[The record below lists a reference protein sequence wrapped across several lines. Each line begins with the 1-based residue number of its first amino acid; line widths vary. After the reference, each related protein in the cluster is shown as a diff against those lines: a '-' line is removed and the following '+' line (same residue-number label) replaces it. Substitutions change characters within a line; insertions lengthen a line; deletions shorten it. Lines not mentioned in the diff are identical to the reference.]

1 MLLIYFS
8 YCIRKELA
16 DSNHGVYGVLHK
28 EEKEREEQGW
38 ESRACP
44 TSVAV
49 AGAAG
54 SLMNQPFFHKNA
66 VRVQASIKVL
76 LSSMVVMGVLLCSPV
91 HTTQRKR
98 LALLRPLLPHFTVG
112 SEVSRVVCT
121 GWGPTY
127 FTSTESTQKQLATPK
142 LEAHRVLSQTK
153 GTKKCLQ
160 NNFTFRFIWILH
172 TFDWTSYIIHFY
184 FRSIFNGKDHSKTK
198 LKSCFLKMSKRKDLS
213 VTRWNIPTM
222 LKLNSWHFEALPIF
236 FLQLKL
242 NSLQTGEI
250 SLWHWTY

>member
-8 YCIRKELA
+8 YCVKKELA

-28 EEKEREEQGW
+28 EEKAQEEQGW

-98 LALLRPLLPHFTVG
+98 LALLRPLLPHFAETGLQAQRLVG
-112 SEVSRVVCT
+112 LCAQGEVPHTLLPQKVHKTSQPHQNWKLTECSAKLKGPKNASKTILLFASSEFFT
-121 GWGPTY
+121 LLIELPILY
-127 FTSTESTQKQLATPK
+127 IFTSNP
-142 LEAHRVLSQTK
+142 
-153 GTKKCLQ
+153 
-160 NNFTFRFIWILH
+160 F
-172 TFDWTSYIIHFY
+172 
-184 FRSIFNGKDHSKTK
+184 
-198 LKSCFLKMSKRKDLS
+198 
-213 VTRWNIPTM
+213 
-222 LKLNSWHFEALPIF
+222 
-236 FLQLKL
+236 
-242 NSLQTGEI
+242 
-250 SLWHWTY
+250 

>member
-1 MLLIYFS
+1 M
-8 YCIRKELA
+8 
-16 DSNHGVYGVLHK
+16 VYYTRRRSCRSRGLG
-28 EEKEREEQGW
+28 EQG
-38 ESRACP
+38 
-44 TSVAV
+44 
-49 AGAAG
+49 
-54 SLMNQPFFHKNA
+54 
-66 VRVQASIKVL
+66 
-76 LSSMVVMGVLLCSPV
+76 
-91 HTTQRKR
+91 
-98 LALLRPLLPHFTVG
+98 LPHQCGSGWGSREPHEPAFLPQKRCESASFHQGPSLFHGSDGDSPLQPCAHNIEEEAGFAETPSATFRWDWPVG

-184 FRSIFNGKDHSKTK
+184 FQSILNGKDHSKTK

-213 VTRWNIPTM
+213 IPRWNIPTM

-236 FLQLKL
+236 FSAVKTELTPNWWDLPLTL
-242 NSLQTGEI
+242 NLLAKIPSIKGKT
-250 SLWHWTY
+250 